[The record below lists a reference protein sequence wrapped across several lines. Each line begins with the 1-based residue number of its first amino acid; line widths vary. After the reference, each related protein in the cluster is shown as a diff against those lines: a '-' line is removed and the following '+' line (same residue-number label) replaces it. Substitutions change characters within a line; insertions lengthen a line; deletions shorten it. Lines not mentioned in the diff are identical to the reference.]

1 DGPDFTFNPSS
12 TTVTPTRP
20 SLIDESFTLDLEIQN
35 LGRLNRDTFAVL
47 VRHQLPGGETRTLDT
62 IWQQV
67 NGFSTTLQIEIPIT
81 DQMECRNPLF
91 LTHDPDNHIKEDAEM
106 MGETN
111 NTWVRH
117 GKTGFDVFI
126 HNTTLQL
133 I

>member
-1 DGPDFTFNPSS
+1 LENIVQQSLARMGRFQKHMQSVFVFTGDPALSSYHFDGPDFTFNPSS

-81 DQMECRNPLF
+81 D
-91 LTHDPDNHIKEDAEM
+91 
-106 MGETN
+106 
-111 NTWVRH
+111 
-117 GKTGFDVFI
+117 
-126 HNTTLQL
+126 
-133 I
+133 